1 MSLPAL
7 RDLFARHRAGATGLW
22 RLGHEPGRTVYLEQ
36 GNVVFAASTHPLD
49 RLTHLLV
56 ERRKLTQV
64 QLDYAMANLN
74 PTMSIGRNL
83 IEMGFITQRDLL
95 DVARA
100 QVERVVWGAMAVDA
114 EPPAFEAKTLDAATV
129 RLPFDTPA
137 MLLGGVLNLQDRERV
152 LAELGPLDQVVD
164 LEGRIPAELSLPQD
178 LVRIPTLLDDHRTL
192 LELSRESGVEPFR
205 LGAFILYLR
214 EMGWVRLHGATLPEP
229 VLALPL
235 DLPPVA
241 PLSPVPLI
249 PPAPVPVPAP
259 GPRPSLIEEIQAS
272 QHPTTNLEHL
282 AEDLDR
288 LEPEDEVE
296 EPLPASRLFTPPEPA
311 VPILQAAS
319 GSTEISDLS
328 DIGPK
333 TSNRRPLVLALIL
346 LVGLGLWGGLWWHR
360 KNPIILPRLTQS
372 TPDHRALSPSPS
384 PQASPGEAVKASLP
398 ASAAPPAASAQAAV
412 APATATPVSA
422 KAPAQAPAPPQA
434 QPKAEPKAEAKAV
447 AKAEPK
453 TALPS
458 KAERLKTIRE
468 GNWKQALSQGAAH
481 RASLRGKWSLRL
493 EIACQGDT
501 VQHAVGLLKGLD
513 PDLFILPM
521 TMRGGRTCYQVFLG
535 GYDSEAAAQAAA
547 RRLPAPFSAGGN
559 RPKPFRVDEI
569 PARQ

>member
-114 EPPAFEAKTLDAATV
+114 EPPAFEAKALDAATV

-164 LEGRIPAELSLPQD
+164 LEGRVPADLSLPQD
-178 LVRIPTLLDDHRTL
+178 LVRIPTLLDDRRTL

-214 EMGWVRLHGATLPEP
+214 EMGWARLLGASLPEP
-229 VLALPL
+229 MLALPL
-235 DLPPVA
+235 DLPPIA
-241 PLSPVPLI
+241 PLPPVPLTPP
-249 PPAPVPVPAP
+249 PPAPVPAP

-282 AEDLDR
+282 AEALDR

-346 LVGLGLWGGLWWHR
+346 LVGLGLWGGLRWHR

-372 TPDHRALSPSPS
+372 TPDHRALPPSPG

-398 ASAAPPAASAQAAV
+398 APAAPPAASAQAAV
-412 APATATPVSA
+412 APPTATPAPA
-422 KAPAQAPAPPQA
+422 KAPAQTPAPPQA
-434 QPKAEPKAEAKAV
+434 QPKAEAKTV
-447 AKAEPK
+447 TKEEPK

-458 KAERLKTIRE
+458 KAERLKAIRD
-468 GNWKQALSQGAAH
+468 GNWKLVLSQGAAH
-481 RASLRGKWSLRL
+481 RTSLRGKWSLRL

-535 GYDSEAAAQAAA
+535 SYDSEAAAQAAA